1 MPALNSDERREARRA
16 RRAEKRRRNRDSRIE
31 GLDIEAV
38 ADLNAL
44 YRAAMQAGRG
54 VSWKASIQR
63 YQKDVLKNIVR
74 TRRDILDGNDLHRGF
89 INFDIVERGKRRH
102 ISSVHVAERVPQKA
116 LAQEVLIP
124 ATVPTVIGANSANI
138 KGRGTDYAVRLMK
151 RHLADHYRKHGAEG
165 YILQMDFRD
174 YFARI
179 AHEPLKRQLSSRLDD
194 DRVLSLAESFIDVQG
209 DVGLGLGSEP
219 NQICA
224 VAFPNAID
232 HFVTEMCGVEAYGRY
247 MDDSY
252 CIHTS
257 KEHLVMVK
265 SAVEILCGDY
275 GIELHPR
282 KTQIVKLSHGF
293 TFLKKKFFYSES
305 GRVIVRPC
313 RDTITRER
321 RKLKALKRMLDSG
334 DIAME
339 QIEQQYQSWRGGLVH
354 LDAHDTLLSMDA
366 LYRELFGGS
375 VNGNP
380 PRNGN

>member
-16 RRAEKRRRNRDSRIE
+16 RRAEKRRRNRDYRID
-31 GLDIEAV
+31 GLHIEAV

-74 TRRDILDGNDLHRGF
+74 TRRDILEGNDLHRGF

-102 ISSVHVAERVPQKA
+102 ISSVHIAERVPQKA
-116 LAQEVLIP
+116 LSQAVLIP
-124 ATVPTVIGANSANI
+124 ATVPTLIGANSANI

-151 RHLADHYRKHGAEG
+151 RHLVDHYRRHGSDG

-174 YFARI
+174 YFAKI
-179 AHEPLKRQLSSRLDD
+179 THGPLKRQLTSRLDD
-194 DRVLSLAESFIDVQG
+194 KRVLSLAESLIDAQG
-209 DVGLGLGSEP
+209 DIGLGLGSEP
-219 NQICA
+219 NQINA

-257 KEHLVMVK
+257 KDHLVMVR

-293 TFLKKKFFYSES
+293 TFLKKKFFYTET
-305 GRVIVRPC
+305 GRVIVRPS
-313 RDTITRER
+313 RDAVTRER
-321 RKLKALKRMLDSG
+321 RKLKALKRMLDDG
-334 DIAME
+334 EITVP
-339 QIEQQYQSWRGGLVH
+339 QIEQQYQSWRGGLIR
-354 LDAHDTLLSMDA
+354 LDAHDTLLSMDT
-366 LYRELFGGS
+366 LYRDLF
-375 VNGNP
+375 
-380 PRNGN
+380 R